1 MNMLPNT
8 KSSVL
13 IKTWS
18 RGALQC
24 HEHCPVCGTLVVDS
38 KAYYR
43 QDDYQVMPDIWCYTA
58 CADCGSIYLNPHPD
72 AASLP
77 LAYTDY
83 YTHHATDDPS
93 ISATR
98 IIDKLVNGYLA
109 WRFGMIQRP
118 HWSVG
123 AILFRLLL
131 PLRLKLDVYGRHIP
145 QSWIDTPRYVLD
157 VGCGNG
163 DFLRRVVEMGFEAVG
178 CEPDIQ
184 AAKLC
189 QRQGLNVFS
198 SDAFSP
204 ELDDKRFDLITLN
217 HVIEHAENP
226 LILLHRLHALLK
238 PEGLI
243 WLALPNPKALGRR
256 VYGKAWKGFH
266 PPFHLLIPT
275 QKKLSV
281 WLQQVGFIEVRAL
294 RRGAQ
299 SPGLWRESK
308 RIAVREGCVPPAWLT
323 ALSRIGG
330 DMLSTLT
337 PRWGEETII
346 TARRMDEK

>member
-1 MNMLPNT
+1 MLPNT

-145 QSWIDTPRYVLD
+145 QSWIDTP
-157 VGCGNG
+157 
-163 DFLRRVVEMGFEAVG
+163 
-178 CEPDIQ
+178 
-184 AAKLC
+184 
-189 QRQGLNVFS
+189 
-198 SDAFSP
+198 
-204 ELDDKRFDLITLN
+204 
-217 HVIEHAENP
+217 
-226 LILLHRLHALLK
+226 
-238 PEGLI
+238 
-243 WLALPNPKALGRR
+243 
-256 VYGKAWKGFH
+256 
-266 PPFHLLIPT
+266 
-275 QKKLSV
+275 
-281 WLQQVGFIEVRAL
+281 
-294 RRGAQ
+294 
-299 SPGLWRESK
+299 
-308 RIAVREGCVPPAWLT
+308 
-323 ALSRIGG
+323 
-330 DMLSTLT
+330 
-337 PRWGEETII
+337 
-346 TARRMDEK
+346 